1 VEIVRSFK
9 KFSSDERGSLS
20 ILIITLFLLLLIFS
34 LTIVDISDAYLA
46 KRQLTEIGD
55 VAITRAAH
63 AISLTRYYSGDR
75 TLDSNNPDG
84 SSYRVPLDCSTAEIY
99 FQSEISVSGLR
110 SSGISIA
117 SWSCASDQ
125 VEATIMASVPP
136 LIALPLGIGFVTNEI
151 HSTIGATSIIGG
163 SR

>member
-1 VEIVRSFK
+1 MKRDIIIFVR
-9 KFSSDERGSLS
+9 DDRGSLS
-20 ILIITLFLLLLIFS
+20 ILIMTLFILLLVFS
-34 LTIVDISDAYLA
+34 FTMVDISDAYLA

-55 VAITRAAH
+55 VAITKAAH
-63 AISLTRYYSGDR
+63 AISLSRYYSGDR

-84 SSYRVPLDCSTAEIY
+84 SRYRVPLDCSTAQIY
-99 FQSEISVSGLR
+99 FQNEISVSRLR
-110 SSGISIA
+110 SSGISMV

-125 VEATIMASVPP
+125 VEATIMATIPP
-136 LIALPLGIGFVTNEI
+136 LIALPLGIGYASNEI